1 MSKMTVKMFGDFTI
15 TYEGVTV
22 SDSDNRSKKLWLL
35 LAYLLYNRSR
45 VLKQNELIELLWS
58 ENERGANPTG
68 ALKTLFYRLRSELD
82 KLFDGAGKQL
92 IVSRNNGY
100 IWNSAFEVELDC
112 ENFDELGR
120 AISARGDDAIE
131 ETVSMLRLHGGEFLT
146 RLKDEFWVMPI
157 ATYYHNEYIM
167 HCLRIFPLLL
177 EAGRFDDIVEFC
189 KIASVIE
196 PFHDGI
202 AGYYMRAYIGMGK
215 QDRAVEIYQKYS
227 DRLLSELGII
237 PSDEIREIYRE
248 AIKSN
253 NGFSLTVD
261 ALRSQLKEENTQGG
275 ALVCE
280 YDFFRILYFSMA
292 RSVMRSGIAVHLV
305 LMTIN
310 GKRGA
315 ELETKKREKLMA
327 NLEDTIRHSLR
338 RGDSASRC
346 SASQYVIMLPRAN
359 YENSCMVCERILK
372 AYNRNYSYP
381 DAEFRYEVFPIQPDE
396 KENFQWMNG

>member
-1 MSKMTVKMFGDFTI
+1 MSKMTVKMFGDLTI

-35 LAYLLYNRSR
+35 LAYILYNRDR

-58 ENERGANPTG
+58 ESERGANPTG
-68 ALKTLFYRLRSELD
+68 ALKTLFYRLRAELD
-82 KLFDGAGKQL
+82 KLFDGAGKAL

-100 IWNSAFEVELDC
+100 IWNNAFEAELDC
-112 ENFDELGR
+112 EAFNELGK
-120 AISARGDDAIE
+120 AISASGGDALE
-131 ETVSMLRLHGGEFLT
+131 ETVAMLRLHGGEFLT
-146 RLKDEFWVMPI
+146 RLRDEFWVMPI
-157 ATYYHNEYIM
+157 ATYYHNEYIF
-167 HCLRIFPLLL
+167 HCLRIFPLLF
-177 EAGRFDDIVEFC
+177 EAGRYEEIVEFC
-189 KIASVIE
+189 KIAAAIE

-202 AGYYMRAYIGMGK
+202 HGFYMRAYIALGK
-215 QDRAVEIYQKYS
+215 QDRAVDIYQKYS

-237 PSDEIREIYRE
+237 PADEIREIYRE
-248 AIKSN
+248 AVKSN
-253 NGFSLTVD
+253 NGLSLTVD
-261 ALRSQLKEENTQGG
+261 ALRSQLREESTSSG

-305 LMTIN
+305 LMTVT

-315 ELETKKREKLMA
+315 ELDAKKREKLMA
-327 NLEDTIRHSLR
+327 NLEDTIRRSLR

-372 AYNRNYSYP
+372 SYVKNYSYP

-396 KENFQWMNG
+396 KENFQWMR

>member
-15 TYEGVTV
+15 TYDGVTV

-35 LAYLLYNRSR
+35 LAYLLYNRGR
-45 VLKQNELIELLWS
+45 ALKQNELIELLWS
-58 ENERGANPTG
+58 EDERGANPTG
-68 ALKTLFYRLRSELD
+68 ALKTLFYRLRAELD
-82 KLFDGAGKQL
+82 KLYDGAGKQL

-100 IWNSAFEVELDC
+100 IWNGDFEVDLDC
-112 ENFDELGR
+112 ERFDELGK
-120 AISARGDDAIE
+120 AISERGDDAIE
-131 ETVSMLRLHGGEFLT
+131 ETVSMLRLHGGEFLM
-146 RLKDEFWVMPI
+146 RLKDEFWVIPI
-157 ATYYHNEYIM
+157 ATYYHNEYIL

-177 EAGRFDDIVEFC
+177 EAGRYDEVVEFC
-189 KIASVIE
+189 KTAALIE

-202 AGYYMRAYIGMGK
+202 HGYYMRAYIAMGK

-237 PSDEIREIYRE
+237 PADEIREIYRE
-248 AIKSN
+248 AVKSN

-261 ALRSQLKEENTQGG
+261 ALRNQLKEDSTSTG

-305 LMTIN
+305 LMTIS

-315 ELETKKREKLMA
+315 ELDTKKREKFMA
-327 NLEDTIRHSLR
+327 NLEDTIRRSLR

-372 AYNRNYSYP
+372 AYNKNYSYP

-396 KENFQWMNG
+396 KESFQWMNR

>member
-15 TYEGVTV
+15 SYEGETV

-35 LAYLLYNRSR
+35 LAYLLYNRNR

-82 KLFDGAGKQL
+82 KLFYGAGKQL
-92 IVSRNNGY
+92 IISRNNGY
-100 IWNSAFEVELDC
+100 IWNGDFEVELDC
-112 ENFDELGR
+112 EIFDELKKT
-120 AISARGDDAIE
+120 ISECGGDALE
-131 ETVSMLRLHGGEFLT
+131 ETVAMLRLHDGEFLS
-146 RLKDEFWVMPI
+146 RLNGEFWVIPI

-177 EAGRFDDIVEFC
+177 EAGRNEEIIEFC
-189 KIASVIE
+189 KTAALIE

-202 AGYYMRAYIGMGK
+202 HGYYMRAYIAMGK

-248 AIKSN
+248 AVKSN

-261 ALRSQLKEENTQGG
+261 ALRDQLKEDDSGPGG

-280 YDFFRILYFSMA
+280 YDFFRILYFSTA

-305 LMTIN
+305 LMTVT
-310 GKRGA
+310 GKHGA
-315 ELETKKREKLMA
+315 ELETKKREKYMA

-372 AYNRNYSYP
+372 AYIKNYSYP

-396 KENFQWMNG
+396 KEGFQWMR

>member
-15 TYEGVTV
+15 TYHGVTV

-35 LAYLLYNRSR
+35 LAYLLYSRNRL
-45 VLKQNELIELLWS
+45 LKQNELIELLWS

-68 ALKTLFYRLRSELD
+68 ALKTLFYRLRCELD

-100 IWNSAFEVELDC
+100 IWNNAFEVELDC
-112 ENFDELGR
+112 ESFDELGKV
-120 AISARGDDAIE
+120 ISERGDDAIE
-131 ETVSMLRLHGGEFLT
+131 ETVEMLRLHGGEYLS

-167 HCLRIFPLLL
+167 HCLRIFPILLDT
-177 EAGRFDDIVEFC
+177 GRFEDVIEFC
-189 KIASVIE
+189 KTAAAIE

-253 NGFSLTVD
+253 NDHALTVD
-261 ALRSQLKEENTQGG
+261 TLRGQLTEDSTSTG

-305 LMTIN
+305 LLTIH

-315 ELETKKREKLMA
+315 ELETKKREKFMA

-338 RGDSASRC
+338 RGDSAARC

-372 AYNRNYSYP
+372 AYNKNYSYP

-396 KENFQWMNG
+396 KESFQWMNR